1 MNTALVRL
9 KVEIEAIIHAELDY
23 QTEFDKILKS
33 CKTMKGVCVSITKLL
48 KGWFVNAC
56 CRV

>member
-1 MNTALVRL
+1 MNTALVCL
-9 KVEIEAIIHAELDY
+9 KVEMEAIIHAELDY

-33 CKTMKGVCVSITKLL
+33 CKTMKGIFVFINETF

>member
-9 KVEIEAIIHAELDY
+9 KVEMKAISQAELDY

-33 CKTMKGVCVSITKLL
+33 CNAMKGIFVCINESFERLV
-48 KGWFVNAC
+48 
-56 CRV
+56 R

>member
-9 KVEIEAIIHAELDY
+9 KVEMEAISHGELDY
-23 QTEFDKILKS
+23 QTEFDKVLKS
-33 CKTMKGVCVSITKLL
+33 CKTMIFFVCINETFGS
-48 KGWFVNAC
+48 WFVNAC